1 MSKQRGYGHEKSHG
15 RAPWLLCLILLYL
28 QCSESAGMNR
38 QGFAPGDVLVFGL
51 GNWAT
56 ALLRMNW
63 RATIQTP
70 ALRSSAAR
78 LAGTL
83 GNSPTSTA
91 HSRTLVSAPSS
102 ISPLAPTR
110 P

>member
-38 QGFAPGDVLVFGL
+38 QVFVPGGVLVFDL
-51 GNWAT
+51 GNWAA
-56 ALLRMNW
+56 ALLRTNR
-63 RATIQTP
+63 RATIQP
-70 ALRSSAAR
+70 PHLRSSAAR

-83 GNSPTSTA
+83 RNSPTSSA

-102 ISPLAPTR
+102 ISPLA
-110 P
+110 